1 MSICKIYFYCNVR
14 LSPFVKGFG
23 PPIRVC
29 DPMGP
34 SRYTS
39 PRVETLTYA
48 TEINFAKV
56 LIYFVY
62 LCGHY
67 DFNREFNS

>member
-1 MSICKIYFYCNVR
+1 MKWWAMERSIIYF
-14 LSPFVKGFG
+14 LTFVKGFG

-67 DFNREFNS
+67 DFNREFNG

>member
-39 PRVETLTYA
+39 PRVETY
-48 TEINFAKV
+48 
-56 LIYFVY
+56 
-62 LCGHY
+62 
-67 DFNREFNS
+67 